1 MFRFLP
7 VKTFS
12 RRWPGSKLLKCP
24 KLEAHRAAGN
34 TLRNGV
40 EVFSTEYLVQC
51 LVADSAADMVGVVI
65 VGQLLLNQHQSTGT
79 QEAYLHSWLILFC
92 RSSK

>member
-12 RRWPGSKLLKCP
+12 RWWPGSKLLKYP
-24 KLEAHRAAGN
+24 KLEAQRAA
-34 TLRNGV
+34 LRNGV
-40 EVFSTEYLVQC
+40 EVFSTEFLGQC
-51 LVADSAADMVGVVI
+51 LMADSAADMVGVVT
-65 VGQLLLNQHQSTGT
+65 VGQLRLSQQQSTGT
-79 QEAYLHSWLILFC
+79 REACLHSWLILSC